1 MIKLALAAAVLLQI
15 GVAVSSEGLMRS
27 LAELTAFLVAIAL
40 VLVHK
45 SQSTRKVE
53 PTSGVLST
61 SMVPPMLFT
70 NRHDIWSPRPND
82 K

>member
-15 GVAVSSEGLMRS
+15 GVAVSTEGLTRS

-53 PTSGVLST
+53 ST
-61 SMVPPMLFT
+61 QPQKTTQGLV
-70 NRHDIWSPRPND
+70 D

>member
-15 GVAVSSEGLMRS
+15 GVAVSAEGLTRS

-45 SQSTRKVE
+45 SQSAQKAE
-53 PTSGVLST
+53 ST
-61 SMVPPMLFT
+61 QP
-70 NRHDIWSPRPND
+70 D
-82 K
+82 KINQGLAEK

>member
-1 MIKLALAAAVLLQI
+1 MIKLVLAAAVLLQI
-15 GVAVSSEGLMRS
+15 GVAISTEGLTRS

-45 SQSTRKVE
+45 STRKVE
-53 PTSGVLST
+53 PTQPQKINQGLAE
-61 SMVPPMLFT
+61 
-70 NRHDIWSPRPND
+70 

>member
-1 MIKLALAAAVLLQI
+1 MIKLVLAAAVLLQI
-15 GVAVSSEGLMRS
+15 GVAMSTDGLTRS

-53 PTSGVLST
+53 ST
-61 SMVPPMLFT
+61 QPQKITQGLAE
-70 NRHDIWSPRPND
+70 

>member
-1 MIKLALAAAVLLQI
+1 MIKLVLAAAVLLQI
-15 GVAVSSEGLMRS
+15 GVAMSTQGLTRS
-27 LAELTAFLVAIAL
+27 LAELTAFLVALAL

-53 PTSGVLST
+53 ST
-61 SMVPPMLFT
+61 QPQKINQGLT
-70 NRHDIWSPRPND
+70 E

>member
-27 LAELTAFLVAIAL
+27 LAELTAFLIAIAL

-53 PTSGVLST
+53 PTQPQKIDQVLAE
-61 SMVPPMLFT
+61 
-70 NRHDIWSPRPND
+70 